1 MDAMT
6 SVKPN
11 GSIEFRFYRP
21 GVRDVRVVGCFN
33 GWCTSPLTALRMR
46 PAGDGWWVATATLP
60 PGDHRFRYVAD
71 GQWYTDYA
79 ANGIEHGKLG
89 INSLLFVPE
98 IAGSE
103 GKAKRGS
110 TKRTRMVA

>member
-33 GWCTSPLTALRMR
+33 GWCTSPLNALRMR

-89 INSLLFVPE
+89 INSLLFVPKL
-98 IAGSE
+98 AGSE

-110 TKRTRMVA
+110 TKRARMVA

>member
-1 MDAMT
+1 MT
-6 SVKPN
+6 SVNPD

-33 GWCTSPLTALRMR
+33 GWCTGASPLSALRMR
-46 PAGDGWWVATATLP
+46 PAGDGWWVATAILP

-71 GQWYTDYA
+71 DQWYTDYA

-89 INSLLFVPE
+89 INSLLYVPE
-98 IAGSE
+98 LAE
-103 GKAKRGS
+103 PEVAAHRA
-110 TKRTRMVA
+110 TTRREKMVA